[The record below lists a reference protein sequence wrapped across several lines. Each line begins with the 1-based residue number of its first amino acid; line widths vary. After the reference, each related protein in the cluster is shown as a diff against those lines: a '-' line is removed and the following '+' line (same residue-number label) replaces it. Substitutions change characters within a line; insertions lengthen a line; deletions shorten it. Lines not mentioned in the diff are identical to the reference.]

1 MATRSHTVIL
11 QNVHNFIKRW
21 STFLSLDRM
30 NRALL
35 EVDHLRGHI
44 RKGCLSDIKPGE
56 GTESNERLHNTLNKS
71 LLCGATTVGPELT
84 IAIISLIFYTI
95 YCKRDGRKHTQNS
108 KIVSLAPP
116 LQLGTST
123 IDEKSTYFNSESS
136 QQVSLDSVWKI
147 NKVDEQ
153 SATTE
158 KALVEIA
165 VIEHIEDK
173 CNETISNLLL
183 RNMANMHAIL
193 DIVNSD
199 CNDSY
204 FNEYHIPIMQLSS
217 LQQVLTNT
225 VAVTMKTMWDKHMKI
240 HFKETSSCF
249 DMVIDPVIGDGDYA
263 FRAIV
268 SQMRKTIRWNDS
280 RSLFRERFTYLG
292 LGIVEDSAPS
302 AFCG

>member
-1 MATRSHTVIL
+1 MKKVRTS
-11 QNVHNFIKRW
+11 
-21 STFLSLDRM
+21 
-30 NRALL
+30 
-35 EVDHLRGHI
+35 I
-44 RKGCLSDIKPGE
+44 RK
-56 GTESNERLHNTLNKS
+56 
-71 LLCGATTVGPELT
+71 
-84 IAIISLIFYTI
+84 
-95 YCKRDGRKHTQNS
+95 
-108 KIVSLAPP
+108 
-116 LQLGTST
+116 
-123 IDEKSTYFNSESS
+123 
-136 QQVSLDSVWKI
+136 VSLDSVWKI

-249 DMVIDPVIGDGDYA
+249 DMVIDPVIGDGDYS

-268 SQMRKTIRWNDS
+268 SQMRKTIEWNDS

-292 LGIVEDSAPS
+292 LGNVEDSAPS
-302 AFCG
+302 AFCGQRAE